1 MNREALLVVALAL
14 IVLLQ
19 GCAAVVVAGAAG
31 GATVAHDRRTTGR
44 FIDDQ
49 TLELKVGKLIGDD
62 SALDKKV
69 HINVTSINGIVLLT
83 GEAESA
89 ELRDRVLGLTRGVDG
104 VRRVY
109 NHVRVAEPASLGDV
123 SHDKWLYTK
132 IKAKQMS
139 ASGVDPTRVKVVT
152 SNSVAYLM
160 GLVTRAEADRHT
172 QIARQTK
179 GVSQVVKIFEYID

>member
-1 MNREALLVVALAL
+1 MNRYPLLAVALAL
-14 IVLLQ
+14 IMVQ

-62 SALDKKV
+62 TALDKKV
-69 HINVTSINGIVLLT
+69 HVNVTSINGIVLLT
-83 GEAESA
+83 GEAQSA
-89 ELRDRVLGLTRGVDG
+89 ELRDRVLGLTRGVNG

-109 NHVRVAEPASLGDV
+109 NHVRVAAPASLGDV

-132 IKAKQMS
+132 IKAKQMT
-139 ASGVDPTRVKVVT
+139 ANDVDPTRVKVVT

-160 GLVTRAEADRHT
+160 GLVTRAEAEAHT

-179 GVSQVVKIFEYID
+179 GVTQVVRIFEYID